1 MKTRDR
7 QVVHLCD
14 AVVVIVVHLGGR
26 NAGQSTWAAGVAV
39 IWVPLALFVGALRHQ
54 VVEQDLLVLQDLP
67 LQVFDRA
74 VVSLL
79 LRWLLAR
86 GLLLLAT

>member
-1 MKTRDR
+1 M
-7 QVVHLCD
+7 
-14 AVVVIVVHLGGR
+14 
-26 NAGQSTWAAGVAV
+26 
-39 IWVPLALFVGALRHQ
+39 PLALFVGALRHQ